1 MTTYYTYATK
11 AFDYHGKAVLE
22 TAWVNITEEMVF
34 MSNLQGKFVGLVE
47 GAHYQIV
54 KQPKKIVNRG
64 NKAQRWVSQVCKQ
77 TGLRRLPKHI
87 ELLYAQNL
95 GGIRIKE

>member
-11 AFDYHGKAVLE
+11 AYDYHGKAVLE
-22 TAWVNITEEMVF
+22 TAWVNITDEMVF
-34 MSNLQGKFVGLVE
+34 MSNLKGKFTGLVE

-54 KQPKKIVNRG
+54 KQPKKIASRG

-77 TGLRRLPKHI
+77 TGLRRLHKDL
-87 ELLYAQNL
+87 ELKYAQNL
-95 GGIRIKE
+95 GGIRIK